1 MSKFSGVGKVKVD
14 EKKKVVA
21 ASKTASKVATTAPTL
36 KVKVKSAFE
45 QMLEIQENCGGLFKE
60 VKDPNPQFG

>member
-21 ASKTASKVATTAPTL
+21 TSKTASKAATAAPTL

-45 QMLEIQENCGGLFKE
+45 QMLEI
-60 VKDPNPQFG
+60 

>member
-1 MSKFSGVGKVKVD
+1 LFCSQVLCKFSGLGKVRVD

-21 ASKTASKVATTAPTL
+21 TSKTSKVSTAAPTL

-45 QMLEIQENCGGLFKE
+45 QMLEI
-60 VKDPNPQFG
+60 